1 MTNTFWFNNPA
12 ILFDSNHIT
21 EIWPSSNLDYVS
33 KLNAVTRLV
42 ILLTVVGFFTSG
54 FFKILMKRYLVE
66 LAFNPPPRTGTR
78 PVPDPYGSARGGW
91 DILWFNF
98 FQGGH
103 PRVFRAST
111 FFGSIPEIV
120 EETRNFYL

>member
-54 FFKILMKRYLVE
+54 FFKILMSAAITLVIIVIMYKTKKKE
-66 LAFNPPPRTGTR
+66 NVKKKNTRT
-78 PVPDPYGSARGGW
+78 DS
-91 DILWFNF
+91 
-98 FQGGH
+98 
-103 PRVFRAST
+103 
-111 FFGSIPEIV
+111 
-120 EETRNFYL
+120 